1 MPAPGHGQT
10 DTGAATHALPSS
22 PKRLP
27 DHNVY
32 VLIDNTEFER
42 PYRRQSQGQGQDN
55 VQTPDS
61 GNFEANTMPYVL
73 IEHTTQDRKLI
84 DGISER
90 SNSPVAQDPS
100 HTMHQSVSEL
110 SEDPDSGCATQVS
123 EEAVLKDATKATE
136 ESSNKAS
143 PEPEEQASE
152 DASMA
157 SADEDSKDPAEI
169 VALGDEAHQPTEHPL
184 EGVLKD
190 ASIDDIL
197 PLAAEMTLD
206 EVLGDP
212 LDEIT
217 TMLPTPEE
225 LFSPEFEHIH
235 LDASSYEP
243 AHTLTV
249 PRVGSGMTQSTYEY
263 RLGDFISPVDPCLW
277 LQFMR
282 RKFSHWAKSHSAVES
297 VDVRLIPQQY
307 NCRTTNRYHQPQCR
321 GCIKRISDQR
331 CGFANIRY
339 TAQLQIKLVDGVSKV
354 FYILRPMFRSE
365 IEKVPALRQPVTPIF
380 LPGARV
386 LDNDDSWIEFHI
398 LCQTVST
405 IKPLL
410 RAELAVVR
418 DLTCNELRTAA
429 SGSISFVGEH
439 VSEPDAVVPSLSS
452 SAVHP
457 LYGCS
462 PLSCIMR
469 RMPMGVREKCEKCA
483 APIFSAHFSCC
494 LCMTEMC
501 IQCFEAWD
509 DSLIEENYFT
519 VKKGTKSEGG
529 TKVLLDMSYCK
540 RTMRS
545 DENGD
550 QIHHS
555 TRHKKCQFVRVSH
568 FTADELELMLRKV
581 NRIVKYCD
589 HLDETQPAGYS
600 SISLCANE
608 LGLKN
613 PDQATDMS
621 WIYEELDTVD
631 KDTRTIVN
639 MGDVDFGADPALRS
653 LQFDASPI
661 NTSPKAS
668 TSRSQSAY
676 LEGDWKAR
684 LQSELLV
691 PKYPLPAWHMAPIYV
706 SASDLSLRE
715 LAQVW
720 GEDSRV
726 VVATDLLE
734 ESDLCNW
741 KPKVLLQ
748 SLARLPVQ
756 VNRMGAATAPT
767 DNWSL
772 DQFLCCFSDDC
783 TAAGAGDSEESAAF
797 IGKLRGSRLRA
808 YARLHLDSSDKP
820 ETASNTK
827 HKESDVAMDVDPST
841 DVAAELETV
850 TDNKARGRPR
860 GASKASGKTDGKAVA
875 KGVAKPKAAAKSV
888 AKPKPKARGKEK
900 DAAVPES
907 LAELKDTTKEMAA
920 LQEKIDAATERIPF
934 ASYTSKGG
942 RLNLVN
948 RLPARYAQPDMR
960 PEIQF
965 TYGVCGTGSPDNLRC
980 DASDMINLLLYS
992 STAAET
998 QASLDPAQVQTQ
1010 PGIPRKSGTR
1020 RAGKQTETKSVD
1032 DDVAVQWTIFPPG
1045 AGEYIRDFNNRDDSH
1060 DPIHDRSVFMD
1071 AKACSRMYE
1080 SYDDEEYRKSHEIRT
1095 W

>member
-1 MPAPGHGQT
+1 MGFKRPDPQQRHDQDHEQT
-10 DTGAATHALPSS
+10 S
-22 PKRLP
+22 
-27 DHNVY
+27 
-32 VLIDNTEFER
+32 
-42 PYRRQSQGQGQDN
+42 
-55 VQTPDS
+55 DS
-61 GNFEANTMPYVL
+61 ETIETCSDLYVL
-73 IEHTTQDRKLI
+73 IEHTTQDRRMMEE
-84 DGISER
+84 IS
-90 SNSPVAQDPS
+90 
-100 HTMHQSVSEL
+100 TQSTNL
-110 SEDPDSGCATQVS
+110 CA
-123 EEAVLKDATKATE
+123 LFRRRR
-136 ESSNKAS
+136 
-143 PEPEEQASE
+143 PEPEEQASD

-157 SADEDSKDPAEI
+157 SADEDSRAPAAEPSEEE
-169 VALGDEAHQPTEHPL
+169 VLENMAQEPTEQAL
-184 EGVLKD
+184 EDVVMESAGQILEN

-206 EVLGDP
+206 ETLGNP

-217 TMLPTPEE
+217 TMLPTPDE
-225 LFSPEFEHIH
+225 LFSSEFDHVH

-249 PRVGSGMTQSTYEY
+249 PRVGSGMSQSTYEY
-263 RLGDFISPVDPCLW
+263 RLVDFISPVDPCLW

-282 RKFSHWAKSHSAVES
+282 RKFSHWAKSHSTVES

-307 NCRTTNRYHQPQCR
+307 NCRTTNKYHQPQCR

-339 TAQLQIKLVDGVSKV
+339 TAQLQIKLADGVSKV

-380 LPGARV
+380 LPSARV
-386 LDNDDSWIEFHI
+386 LDDDDSWVEFHI

-462 PLSCIMR
+462 PLSCILR
-469 RMPMGVREKCEKCA
+469 RMPMGVREKCEKCS

-494 LCMTEMC
+494 LCMTEIC

-509 DSLIEENYFT
+509 DSTIEENYFT
-519 VKKGTKSEGG
+519 VKKGAKNEGG

-540 RTMRS
+540 RTMRP

-555 TRHKKCQFVRVSH
+555 TRHKKTQFVRVSH

-608 LGLKN
+608 LGLKT

-653 LQFDASPI
+653 LQFDSSPI

-691 PKYPLPAWHMAPIYV
+691 PKYPLPAWHMTPIYV
-706 SASDLSLRE
+706 AASDLSLRE
-715 LAQVW
+715 LAQIW

-726 VVATDLLE
+726 VVVTGLLD
-734 ESDLCNW
+734 ESE
-741 KPKVLLQ
+741 
-748 SLARLPVQ
+748 LP
-756 VNRMGAATAPT
+756 
-767 DNWSL
+767 
-772 DQFLCCFSDDC
+772 
-783 TAAGAGDSEESAAF
+783 
-797 IGKLRGSRLRA
+797 
-808 YARLHLDSSDKP
+808 
-820 ETASNTK
+820 
-827 HKESDVAMDVDPST
+827 
-841 DVAAELETV
+841 
-850 TDNKARGRPR
+850 
-860 GASKASGKTDGKAVA
+860 
-875 KGVAKPKAAAKSV
+875 AAKSV
-888 AKPKPKARGKEK
+888 DKPKAKGKEK
-900 DAAVPES
+900 DTVVPES
-907 LAELKDTTKEMAA
+907 PAGLKDTSKEMAA
-920 LQEKIDAATERIPF
+920 LQRMIDAATEMIPF
-934 ASYTSKGG
+934 APYTSSAG

-965 TYGVCGTGSPDNLRC
+965 TYGICGTGSPDNLRC
-980 DASDMINLLLYS
+980 DASDMVNLLLYS
-992 STAAET
+992 STADET
-998 QASLDPAQVQTQ
+998 QSSLDLAQVQAQ
-1010 PGIPRKSGTR
+1010 FGSAKKAGTR
-1020 RAGKQTETKSVD
+1020 RSGKHIETSAID

-1045 AGEYIRDFNNRDDSH
+1045 AGEYIRDFNNADDSH
-1060 DPIHDRSVFMD
+1060 DPIHDRNVFMD

-1080 SYDDEEYRKSHEIRT
+1080 SYDDEVRSYSVYQRPGDAVFIPAGSIYQRRTFRNTIAIQSRSLSPEHAAVARRVSDELSAIKYRNRRSDTLPVMDILWWVWMGNSEEREGYIIFGKEKED
-1095 W
+1095 